1 MFVFSLFYDP
11 LCQNKDFS
19 EITFPIR
26 RNDTLPAGNFG
37 YPENLVE
44 DILQV
49 WGKFGQGVRLILNST
64 LYLGAS
70 PDFRSKVPTT
80 PSPTHPSPPQNR
92 VWPEGLK
99 DNSNLVP

>member
-1 MFVFSLFYDP
+1 MT
-11 LCQNKDFS
+11 KDFS

-26 RNDTLPAGNFG
+26 KNDTLPAGNFG

-49 WGKFGQGVRLILNST
+49 WGKFGKGVRLILNST

-70 PDFRSKVPTT
+70 PDFRSKVPTHPLSHT
-80 PSPTHPSPPQNR
+80 PIPSTKQSVAGR
-92 VWPEGLK
+92 TEGQWQFGSLIFTISE
-99 DNSNLVP
+99 NQT